1 MWAVVFLRLL
11 QVVIWKRVV
20 EINENLISKV
30 TKRTFFVLWLS
41 LAMMCHPEDK
51 VFGAI
56 SVFKGSSPVQLPLAA
71 CKEGIDPL
79 HQK

>member
-20 EINENLISKV
+20 EINEDLISKV

-56 SVFKGSSPVQLPLAA
+56 SVFKDSPVQLPLAA

>member
-1 MWAVVFLRLL
+1 M
-11 QVVIWKRVV
+11 V
-20 EINENLISKV
+20 EINEDLISKV

-56 SVFKGSSPVQLPLAA
+56 SVFKGSSLVQLPLAA

>member
-1 MWAVVFLRLL
+1 MFLRIL

-20 EINENLISKV
+20 EINEDLIS
-30 TKRTFFVLWLS
+30 TAFKRIFFLMWLS

-51 VFGAI
+51 LFGAI
-56 SVFKGSSPVQLPLAA
+56 SVFKGSPPVELPLAA
-71 CKEGIDPL
+71 CKDAIDPL